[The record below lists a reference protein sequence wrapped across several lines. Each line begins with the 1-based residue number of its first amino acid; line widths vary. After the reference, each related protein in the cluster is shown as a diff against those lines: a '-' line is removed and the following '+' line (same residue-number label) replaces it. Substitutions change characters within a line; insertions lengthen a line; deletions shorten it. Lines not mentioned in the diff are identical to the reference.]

1 VAVAELAVMGR
12 ALFPAIDFRRRL
24 MPQGGTRVNR
34 TVEIKTALGGMLA
47 MAAALG
53 IGRFVYTPVLP
64 AMIDGL
70 QLSKSQ
76 AGLIASFNFLGYL
89 AGALASSRSAMAGGR
104 KAWLIGA
111 LLASAATTLGMAAS
125 TDLLVLSGLRFLGGV
140 ASAYV
145 IVTASTLVLGQ
156 LAAAGRGDLSAV
168 HFAGVGVGIVASAT
182 VVSSLLAAGA
192 DWRWLWIVSGVLALG
207 AIAPVALLIQEPGQ
221 DGAPAATLANGS
233 KGHGIT
239 KLIVAYGL
247 FGFGYVITATFLV
260 TIVRLTPELRL
271 IEAWVWIVFGLA
283 AIPSVAMWSW
293 LGARTGLLTA
303 FAIACIAEAAGVA
316 ASVEW
321 ISVTGVLVSALLL
334 GGTFMG
340 ITALGLVAARQMSG
354 AGAQRM
360 IALMTGSF
368 AMGQII
374 GPAVAGALYDQ
385 FGSFRIPSLIAAT
398 ALVLAAGIALAA
410 ARDGARQARDAAP

>member
-1 VAVAELAVMGR
+1 VR
-12 ALFPAIDFRRRL
+12 F
-24 MPQGGTRVNR
+24 TS
-34 TVEIKTALGGMLA
+34 EIKTALGGMLA

-53 IGRFVYTPVLP
+53 IGRFVYTPILP

-89 AGALASSRSAMAGGR
+89 AGALASSRMTPFGGP

-111 LLASAATTLGMAAS
+111 LLASALTTLGMALS
-125 TDLLVLSGLRFLGGV
+125 TDMAMLMGLRFLGGI

-145 IVTASTLVLGQ
+145 IVMASTLVLGQ
-156 LAAAGRGDLSAV
+156 LAAAGRSDLSAV
-168 HFAGVGVGIVASAT
+168 HFAGVGAGIAVSSIAVSSMLDVSAEWSMLWVVSGLMALAAIVPVAVLIREPEPQGAT
-182 VVSSLLAAGA
+182 V
-192 DWRWLWIVSGVLALG
+192 
-207 AIAPVALLIQEPGQ
+207 APPAS
-221 DGAPAATLANGS
+221 PAASRSL
-233 KGHGIT
+233 T

-271 IEAWVWIVFGLA
+271 IEAWVWLVFGLA
-283 AIPSVAMWSW
+283 AIPSVAMWSR
-293 LGARTGLLTA
+293 LGARTGLLTS
-303 FAIACIAEAAGVA
+303 FAIACIAEALGVA

-321 ISVTGVLVSALLL
+321 VSAAGVLVSALLL

-340 ITALGLVAARQMSG
+340 ITALGLMASRQLSG

-368 AMGQII
+368 AIGQII
-374 GPAVAGALYDQ
+374 GPTVAGTLYDH
-385 FGSFRIPSLIAAT
+385 FGSFRAPSLIAAA
-398 ALVLAAGIALAA
+398 ALVLAASFALAA
-410 ARDGARQARDAAP
+410 AREVAREAQKHGPSP